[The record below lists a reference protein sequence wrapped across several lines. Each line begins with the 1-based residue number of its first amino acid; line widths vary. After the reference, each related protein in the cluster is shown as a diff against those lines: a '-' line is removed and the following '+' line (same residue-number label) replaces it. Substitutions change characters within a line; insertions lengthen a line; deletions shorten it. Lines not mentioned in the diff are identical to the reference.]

1 LSFQNVVA
9 TGAELEPPEVL
20 PDREWTMQNCPT
32 EEKLRNFR
40 ARTLGA
46 EEVLQISEHLAA
58 CPRCRAR
65 CDAVA
70 TGSADAL
77 PADAAGGADH
87 ASESATV
94 RGSWSAENL
103 GPTATASGRDP
114 AGWSDGAAFQPL
126 HIRGFR
132 LLSQLHHGGQGIVYL
147 AIQESTHRKVAI
159 KVPLDKPAPSSASE
173 KRFVREVE
181 LVAQLQHPNIVSI
194 FDSGVTADGRRYF
207 VMDYIRGLRLREYVQ
222 RNRLSLEAVL
232 ALFCDVCRAVHH
244 AHQRGIVHR
253 DLKPGN
259 VLVTHDGVVKVL
271 DFGLAKSLTP
281 DALTAVSTS
290 GEFVGTLA
298 YTSPEQVRGQ
308 SRDVDQRSDVYSL
321 GVMLYELLTG
331 RLPVTASGE
340 LATTVEQICRGEP
353 VRPGEAWSPEFGIVR
368 ERDAVAQRT
377 LNPFDADLET
387 VVLKPL
393 AKDPSR
399 RYATAEDLAAD
410 LERYLAG
417 EPIAARRDSIGYV
430 LMTRLRTRSQRHRWT
445 AYAVCL
451 LVAAAIAN
459 FIGVPMFSRQTGA
472 SAWWERTLTRWAPWS
487 ARSIDFDEIRIIAL
501 TDQTN
506 IAALAAQENLP
517 DVDDKTPRSLRRLH
531 GRLMARLAAAN
542 CRVVA
547 WDIVFPSE
555 SPFDEDFA
563 AGAGQLARSGTPVVV
578 GVKTWW
584 LDADRDIALSPQIA
598 AQVIPGCIAA
608 GLGPGAPWRLQL
620 CAQRG
625 LLDPLPSL
633 ALAAFAALRQP
644 AARVEYKFNAAEQ
657 AIALYYQP
665 AGSGRRLLET
675 DHIAISSLLTK
686 DDLSGAYD
694 PVQFGLKPTDTL
706 ALQIVEVAPTE
717 AFEAITLE
725 YADVLAAAE
734 AQLRAWFQSRLVFV
748 ADLRSGVDRHAHPD
762 GRELPGCYSHV
773 AAVAAML
780 AAAPLR
786 ADTWQKHLVI
796 LAGAALAG
804 VLLGRRL
811 STQRG
816 QRWLAV
822 GIAGLLMAAGSAAAF
837 ALRGYLVNP
846 FPAMVALICAAEF
859 AAALARLVHG
869 RPE

>member
-1 LSFQNVVA
+1 
-9 TGAELEPPEVL
+9 
-20 PDREWTMQNCPT
+20 MQNCPT
-32 EEKLRNFR
+32 DEKLRSFR

-46 EEVLQISEHLAA
+46 EEVLQISEHLVT

-65 CDAVA
+65 CDAMA
-70 TGSADAL
+70 AGPADSL
-77 PADAAGGADH
+77 PADAAGGDDD
-87 ASESATV
+87 ASDSATAA
-94 RGSWSAENL
+94 GPWPESS
-103 GPTATASGRDP
+103 GPTVTASGRDS
-114 AGWSDGAAFQPL
+114 ASWSGGAEFQPL
-126 HIRGFR
+126 HIRGYR
-132 LLSQLHHGGQGIVYL
+132 LLSELHRGGQGIVYQ

-159 KVPLDKPAPSSASE
+159 KVPLEAPAPSSASQ
-173 KRFVREVE
+173 KRFAREVE

-194 FDSGVTADGRRYF
+194 FDSGVTSDGRRYF
-207 VMDYIRGLRLREYVQ
+207 VMDYIRGLRLREHVQ
-222 RNRLSLEAVL
+222 RNHLTLEAAL
-232 ALFCDVCRAVHH
+232 ALFCNVCRAVHH

-259 VLVTHDGVVKVL
+259 VVVTNDGVVKVL

-353 VRPGEAWSPEFGIVR
+353 VPPGEAWSPESGIVR
-368 ERDAVAQRT
+368 ECDSVAQRT

-387 VVLKPL
+387 IVLKPL
-393 AKDPSR
+393 AKEPSR
-399 RYATAEDLAAD
+399 RYATAEELAAD

-430 LMTRLRTRSQRHRWT
+430 LMTRLRTLSQRHRWT

-459 FIGVPMFSRQTGA
+459 FIGVPIFYRQTGA

-501 TDQTN
+501 TDQTD

-517 DVDDKTPRSLRRLH
+517 DLDDKTPRSLRRLH
-531 GRLMARLAAAN
+531 GRLMARLAAAK
-542 CRVVA
+542 CRVVV
-547 WDIVFPSE
+547 WDIAFPSE
-555 SPFDEDFA
+555 SPFDEDFV
-563 AGAGQLARSGTPVVV
+563 AGAGQLTRSGTPVVV

-584 LDADRDIALSPQIA
+584 LDADRDIALSPRIA
-598 AQVIPGCIAA
+598 AQVIPGCNAA
-608 GLGPGAPWRLQL
+608 GLGSGAPWRLQL
-620 CAQRG
+620 CARRG

-633 ALAAFAALRQP
+633 ALAAFAAQRQP
-644 AARVEYKFNAAEQ
+644 GARVEYKLNAAER
-657 AIALYYQP
+657 AIELFYQP
-665 AGSGRRLLET
+665 AGSSRRSLET
-675 DHIAISSLLTK
+675 DHVAFSSLLTK
-686 DDLSGAYD
+686 DDRSGAYD

-706 ALQIVEVAPTE
+706 ALQIVDVAPTE
-717 AFEAITLE
+717 AFEAITHE
-725 YADVLAAAE
+725 YADVLGAAE

-773 AAVAAML
+773 SGVAAML

-786 ADTWQKHLVI
+786 ADTWKRHLEI
-796 LAGAALAG
+796 LAGAALLG
-804 VLLGRRL
+804 VLLGSRLATRRGL
-811 STQRG
+811 
-816 QRWLAV
+816 RWLAV
-822 GIAGLLMAAGSAAAF
+822 GFAGLLMAAGSAAAF
-837 ALRGYLVNP
+837 ALRGYVVNP
-846 FPAMVALICAAEF
+846 FPAMVALVCATEF
-859 AAALARLVHG
+859 AAALARLVHS